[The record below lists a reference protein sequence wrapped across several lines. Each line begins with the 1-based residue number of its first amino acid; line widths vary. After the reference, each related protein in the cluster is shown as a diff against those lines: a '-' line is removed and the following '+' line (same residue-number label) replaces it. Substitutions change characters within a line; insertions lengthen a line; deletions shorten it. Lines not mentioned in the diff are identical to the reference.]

1 MTNHP
6 RRPASGQTAKKKS
19 APPKKGATPKAKKTA
34 KKTAKADAPRETSK
48 KAATKRIIARKEAS
62 AGRITIGRPKQ
73 RPEKPRPQLVQRGF
87 PDVEAATRYL
97 LSRAEELVQDG
108 VLPRRSA
115 DLYLDA
121 LVPVLG
127 FIHDR
132 AELFKE
138 ANLGPEVCAAVEQ
151 IAAELQAI
159 PDTPRGSTPPRG
171 PSHEAVSTAALL
183 LTAYRDALRRVAR
196 GPKGLAARTDFGMG
210 GSLDVRDPQQV
221 ADGIARFLAAAQAHP
236 EYVADAGLSHK
247 QLDGLAAQA
256 RVIIGMLR
264 QQRQRGEPT
273 PKQVRTTQVL
283 HTALEYFFDRFSA
296 AVSAKLLD
304 RPDER
309 IRGLR
314 LVPRDPRER
323 TGGQRSTDPR

>member
-6 RRPASGQTAKKKS
+6 RRPASGQTAKKKT
-19 APPKKGATPKAKKTA
+19 APSKKATAAPRKKAATTMSRKTA
-34 KKTAKADAPRETSK
+34 AKATSK
-48 KAATKRIIARKEAS
+48 KAATKRIVARKESA
-62 AGRITIGRPKQ
+62 AGRITIIRPKQ

-108 VLPRRSA
+108 VLPRRAA

-159 PDTPRGSTPPRG
+159 PEAPPGSTPPRG

-196 GPKGLAARTDFGMG
+196 GPKGLAARTDFGVSA
-210 GSLDVRDPQQV
+210 SLDVRDPQQV
-221 ADGIARFLAAAQAHP
+221 ADGIARFLTAAQAHP
-236 EYVADAGLSHK
+236 EYVADAGLSQK

-256 RVIIGMLR
+256 RVIVGLLR

-273 PKQVRTTQVL
+273 LKQVRTTQVL

-309 IRGLR
+309 IRGLK